1 MNRLSKTLTVVL
13 ASLALVAVGSLPAL
27 AQEPASPPDQL
38 APDSGRLPGAQLRP
52 WRLGRGS
59 AVWPDVAEEIAQA
72 LGMDL
77 ADLQARLQDGATLA
91 DLADE
96 AHVDLQSLYDLAQDA
111 RQGDLL
117 QRLGDALGAG
127 RQGRGTADL
136 PLRLN
141 DDAELAAAAKALGLT
156 ADELELQLWGGRSLA
171 DLAERAGVELAD
183 VQAAIQQARLDAL
196 RTRLQQAVD
205 DERITQEQA
214 DWLLV
219 GAENGWLNGAGLW
232 AFERPAPRLWGLG
245 QQPAQP

>member
-1 MNRLSKTLTVVL
+1 MNRLIKTLTVVL
-13 ASLALVAVGSLPAL
+13 ASLALVAVGSLPVL
-27 AQEPASPPDQL
+27 AQQPASPPDQL
-38 APDSGRLPGAQLRP
+38 APDSGRLPGAQLRL
-52 WRLGRGS
+52 WRLGRGC
-59 AVWPDVAEEIAQA
+59 ALLPEVAEEIAKA
-72 LGMDL
+72 LDMDL

-96 AHVDLQSLYDLAQDA
+96 AHVDLQSLYDLAPEA
-111 RQGDLL
+111 RQGGLL
-117 QRLGDALGAG
+117 RAG
-127 RQGRGTADL
+127 RQGRGAFDL

-219 GAENGWLNGAGLW
+219 GAENGWLDGAGLW
-232 AFERPAPRLWGLG
+232 ALERPAPRLWGLG
-245 QQPAQP
+245 PQPAQP